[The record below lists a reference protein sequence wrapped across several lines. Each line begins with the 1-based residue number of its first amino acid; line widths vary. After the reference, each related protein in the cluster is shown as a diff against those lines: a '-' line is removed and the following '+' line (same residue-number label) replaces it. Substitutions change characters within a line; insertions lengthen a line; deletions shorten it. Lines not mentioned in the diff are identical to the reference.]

1 MSILL
6 AISIGIGAI
15 LWIGLAY
22 LNRRV
27 YRKLFP
33 DTPSGGMDLDLLTLL
48 GPIGS
53 IMLALCAAL
62 MLLLAYGQA
71 AEKRVSAAPRFALFL
86 LALIPWLGSAPV
98 NRIFYGKIFPD
109 SPRGMDLDL
118 IVALGP
124 IGTFMLLLCFIT
136 DRLMRICR
144 SEKAV

>member
-1 MSILL
+1 MSILS

-22 LNRRV
+22 LNRRA

-33 DTPSGGMDLDLLTLL
+33 DAPSGGMDLDLLTML

-53 IMLALCAAL
+53 IMLTLCAAL
-62 MLLLAYGQA
+62 MLLLAYASA
-71 AEKRVSAAPRFALFL
+71 AEEKLSAAPRSVLL
-86 LALIPWLGSAPV
+86 VLALIPWLGSAPV
-98 NRIFYGKIFPD
+98 NRIFYSKIFPD

-136 DRLMRICR
+136 DMLLKLGRN
-144 SEKAV
+144 EKAV